1 MIKKILF
8 VSLCAL
14 LMVFAATSLKA
25 QNSMDRWK
33 YDDYFPKDY
42 FSTDPTD
49 YRKHVHVGEVVYY
62 MRLAD
67 ITPLFEEKQGAGDTL
82 LRLNYIP
89 KFAHPLFIQVCRHHD
104 QIRLEWQKGTA
115 FRGYISSSM
124 YMEPSDTG
132 YVDATEKQY
141 YGNSWEKGILD
152 SGGRELTREE
162 WNRIRQIL
170 TDIDFVHYKHLNGC
184 WGFRTPFLLE
194 YADQKKTVAHYTEC
208 PDEAKEGRLAK
219 LLVSLVDPQYE
230 DMVVYSVNEKNGIIK
245 PEYPGGEAACKQF
258 VASSVRYPDDALRDL
273 VEFTARLDVI
283 IEKDGSVGY
292 VRDDS
297 WPKSPYG
304 FADELIRV
312 VKTMPKWKPAIRKG
326 NTVRCYTHIT
336 HKFILPPKIRPKY
349 GNPILESQR
358 DKIVWERIEE
368 CHRQL
373 LLNPSDKGA
382 AVRMGCF
389 YYREFLLENTPVTV
403 LDATDSMFYQGAM
416 ISEDDWSTFHDR
428 TPVVSHPGDSALKYL
443 YQALQLNPDKETL
456 INLYLPILQLEYN
469 LKKTHNPLAELPY
482 DTVEGVHFPYSY
494 FVNRPENGAFDNS
507 TDYLGE
513 TSSSFFW
520 VDAFSKDLTKMQ
532 EPVLYNNQ
540 LQEDEAIFRFSFFPS
555 FHPPVSFRVVKNN
568 RKMTLYW
575 KILLTKYDPNTWKE
589 ISTTVKTGHREMT
602 AAQYEKLLQY
612 MEAIRLDELPRSE
625 YVMMFDG
632 AQWVME
638 RVTDQGFKAHF
649 TDVAGN
655 DIQQVYSFLAKL
667 SGEKLEYIKE
677 YGF

>member
-1 MIKKILF
+1 MNKILF
-8 VSLCAL
+8 ATTCAL
-14 LMVFAATSLKA
+14 LIVLAATSLTA
-25 QNSMDRWK
+25 QNSWDRWK
-33 YDDYFPKDY
+33 YDDYFPNDY
-42 FSTDPTD
+42 FSKDPTD
-49 YRKHVHVGEVVYY
+49 YRQHVHVGEVIYY

-67 ITPLFEEKQGAGDTL
+67 ITPLFEEKQGVEDTL

-89 KFAHPLFIQVCRHHD
+89 EFAHPLFIQVRRHHG
-104 QIRLEWQKGTA
+104 QIRLEWQKGAAT
-115 FRGYISSSM
+115 RGHITYSM

-162 WNRIRQIL
+162 WDNIQQIL
-170 TDIDFVHYKHLNGC
+170 TDIDFVHYKHVNGC

-208 PDEAKEGRLAK
+208 PDEAKEDRLAK
-219 LLVSLVDPQYE
+219 LMVSLVDPQYE
-230 DMVVYSVNEKNGIIK
+230 DMVVYSVNKKNGIIK
-245 PEYPGGEAACKQF
+245 PQYPGGEAVCKQF
-258 VASSVRYPDDALRDL
+258 VETLVRYPDDALRDME
-273 VEFTARLDVI
+273 EFTASVDVI

-292 VRDDS
+292 VRDVS

-304 FADELIRV
+304 FSDELIRV
-312 VKTMPKWKPAIRKG
+312 VKAMPKWEPAIRKG
-326 NTVRCYTHIT
+326 DTVRCYTHIT
-336 HKFILPPKIRPKY
+336 HKFTLPEKIRPKY
-349 GNPILESQR
+349 GNPILETQR
-358 DKIVWERIEE
+358 DKVVWERIEE
-368 CHRQL
+368 CHRKL
-373 LLNPSDKGA
+373 LLDSSDKGA
-382 AVRMGCF
+382 VVRMGCT
-389 YYREFLLENTPVTV
+389 YYMKFLLENTPVTE

-416 ISEDDWSTFHDR
+416 ISEDDWSAFHDR
-428 TPVVSHPGDSALKYL
+428 TPVVSHPGDSALKYF
-443 YQALQLNPDKETL
+443 YQVLQWNPDTKTL

-469 LKKTHNPLAELPY
+469 LKKTHNSLAELPY

-494 FVNRPENGAFDNS
+494 FVNRPENGVFDNS

-540 LQEDEAIFRFSFFPS
+540 LQEDETIFRFSFFPS
-555 FHPPVSFRVVKNN
+555 FHPPVAFRVVKN
-568 RKMTLYW
+568 KGEVTLYW

-589 ISTTVKTGHREMT
+589 ISTTVNTGHRKMT

-612 MEAIRLDELPRSE
+612 MEAVRLDELPRSK
-625 YVMMFDG
+625 YVMMLDG

-638 RVTDQGFKAHF
+638 RMTDQGFKAHF
-649 TDVAGN
+649 TNVAGN

-667 SGEKLEYIKE
+667 SGENLKYIEEY
-677 YGF
+677 Y

>member
-1 MIKKILF
+1 MNKILF
-8 VSLCAL
+8 ATTCAL
-14 LMVFAATSLKA
+14 LIVLAATSLTA
-25 QNSMDRWK
+25 QNSRDRWK
-33 YDDYFPKDY
+33 YDDYFPNDY
-42 FSTDPTD
+42 FSKDPAD
-49 YRKHVHVGEVVYY
+49 YRLHVHVGEVVYY

-67 ITPLFEEKQGAGDTL
+67 ITPMFEEKQGAGDTL

-89 KFAHPLFIQVCRHHD
+89 EFAHPLFIQVRRHHN
-104 QIRLEWQKGTA
+104 QIRMEWQKGTA
-115 FRGYISSSM
+115 FRGHISSSM

-162 WNRIRQIL
+162 WDNIQQIL
-170 TDIDFVHYKHLNGC
+170 TDIDFVHYKHVNGC
-184 WGFRTPFLLE
+184 WGFRTPFILE

-208 PDEAKEGRLAK
+208 PNEAKEDRLAK
-219 LLVSLVDPQYE
+219 LLVSLVDPQYV

-258 VASSVRYPDDALRDL
+258 VETSVRYPDDALRDM
-273 VEFTARLDVI
+273 VEFTAYLDVI

-312 VKTMPKWKPAIRKG
+312 VKSMPKWKPAIRKG
-326 NTVRCYTHIT
+326 DTVRCYAHIT
-336 HKFILPPKIRPKY
+336 HKFTLPEKIRPKY
-349 GNPILESQR
+349 GNPVLESQR
-358 DKIVWERIEE
+358 DKIVWDRIEE

-389 YYREFLLENTPVTV
+389 YYGEFLLENAPVTV

-416 ISEDDWSTFHDR
+416 ISEDDWSAFHDR

-443 YQALQLNPDKETL
+443 YQALQLNPDTETL

-494 FVNRPENGAFDNS
+494 FVNRPENDTFDNS

-540 LQEDEAIFRFSFFPS
+540 LQEDETIFRFSFFPS
-555 FHPPVSFRVVKNN
+555 FHPPVSFRVVKN
-568 RKMTLYW
+568 KGEVTLYW

-589 ISTTVKTGHREMT
+589 ISTTVNTGHRKMT

-612 MEAIRLDELPRSE
+612 MEAVRLDELPRSK
-625 YVMMFDG
+625 YVMMLDG

-667 SGEKLEYIKE
+667 SGEKLKYIEEY
-677 YGF
+677 Y

>member
-1 MIKKILF
+1 MMKKILF

-25 QNSMDRWK
+25 QNSRDRWK
-33 YDDYFPKDY
+33 YDDYFPNDY

-89 KFAHPLFIQVCRHHD
+89 KFAHPLFIQVRRHHD

-194 YADQKKTVAHYTEC
+194 YADHKKTVAHYTEC

-258 VASSVRYPDDALRDL
+258 VETSVRYPDDALRDM
-273 VEFTARLDVI
+273 VEFTAYLDVI

-312 VKTMPKWKPAIRKG
+312 VKSMPKWKPAIRKG
-326 NTVRCYTHIT
+326 DTVRCYAHIT
-336 HKFILPPKIRPKY
+336 HKFTLPEKIRPKY
-349 GNPILESQR
+349 GNPVLESQR
-358 DKIVWERIEE
+358 DKIVWDRIEE

-389 YYREFLLENTPVTV
+389 YYGEFLLENAPVTV
-403 LDATDSMFYQGAM
+403 LDATDSMFYQAAM
-416 ISEDDWSTFHDR
+416 PNENDWSTFHDR

-443 YQALQLNPDKETL
+443 YQALQLNPDTETL

-532 EPVLYNNQ
+532 EPILYNNQ
-540 LQEDEAIFRFSFFPS
+540 LQEDEVVFRFSFFPS

>member
-1 MIKKILF
+1 MNKILF
-8 VSLCAL
+8 ATTCAL
-14 LMVFAATSLKA
+14 LIVLAATSLTA
-25 QNSMDRWK
+25 QNSRDRWK
-33 YDDYFPKDY
+33 YDDYFPNDY
-42 FSTDPTD
+42 FSKDPAD
-49 YRKHVHVGEVVYY
+49 YRLHVHVGEVVYY

-89 KFAHPLFIQVCRHHD
+89 KFAHPLFIQVRRHHN

-115 FRGYISSSM
+115 FRGHISSSM
-124 YMEPSDTG
+124 HMEPSDTG

-152 SGGRELTREE
+152 SGGRELTQEE
-162 WNRIRQIL
+162 WDNIQQIL
-170 TDIDFVHYKHLNGC
+170 TEIDFVHYKHANGC
-184 WGFRTPFLLE
+184 WGFRTPFILE

-208 PDEAKEGRLAK
+208 PNEAKEERLAK
-219 LLVSLVDPQYE
+219 LLVSLVDPQYV

-258 VASSVRYPDDALRDL
+258 VETSVRYPDDALRDM
-273 VEFTARLDVI
+273 VEFTAYLDVI

-312 VKTMPKWKPAIRKG
+312 VKSMPKWKPAIRKG
-326 NTVRCYTHIT
+326 DTVRCYAHIT
-336 HKFILPPKIRPKY
+336 HKFTLPEKIRPKY
-349 GNPILESQR
+349 GNPVLESQR
-358 DKIVWERIEE
+358 DKIVWDRIEE

-389 YYREFLLENTPVTV
+389 YYGEFLLENAPVTV
-403 LDATDSMFYQGAM
+403 LDATDSMFYQAAM
-416 ISEDDWSTFHDR
+416 PNENDWSTFHDR

-443 YQALQLNPDKETL
+443 YQALQLNPDTETL

-589 ISTTVKTGHREMT
+589 ISTTVNTGHRKMT

-667 SGEKLEYIKE
+667 SGEKLKYIEEY
-677 YGF
+677 Y

>member
-1 MIKKILF
+1 MMKKILF

-33 YDDYFPKDY
+33 YDDYFPNDY

-89 KFAHPLFIQVCRHHD
+89 KFAHPLFIQVRRHHD

-162 WNRIRQIL
+162 WNRIQQIL

-194 YADQKKTVAHYTEC
+194 YADHKKTVAHYTEC

-245 PEYPGGEAACKQF
+245 PEYPGGETACKQF

-292 VRDDS
+292 VRDVS

-304 FADELIRV
+304 FAEELIRV

-326 NTVRCYTHIT
+326 DTVRCYTHIT
-336 HKFILPPKIRPKY
+336 HKFTLPKEIRPKY

-358 DKIVWERIEE
+358 DKIVWDRIEE

-382 AVRMGCF
+382 AVRMGCI
-389 YYREFLLENTPVTV
+389 YYQEFLLENTPVTV

-428 TPVVSHPGDSALKYL
+428 TPVVTHPGDSALKYL
-443 YQALQLNPDKETL
+443 YQALQLNPDTETL

-469 LKKTHNPLAELPY
+469 LKKTHDPLAELPY

-602 AAQYEKLLQY
+602 FAQYEKLLQY

>member
-1 MIKKILF
+1 MMKKILF

-33 YDDYFPKDY
+33 YDDYFPDDY

-89 KFAHPLFIQVCRHHD
+89 KFAHPLFIQVRRHHD

-194 YADQKKTVAHYTEC
+194 YADHKKTVAHYTEC

-230 DMVVYSVNEKNGIIK
+230 DMVVYSVNGKNGIIK
-245 PEYPGGEAACKQF
+245 PEYPGGKEACAAFIQK
-258 VASSVRYPDDALRDL
+258 AIHYPPEALRNL
-273 VEFTARLDVI
+273 EEYRARVEFIV
-283 IEKDGSVGY
+283 EKDGSIGFVK
-292 VRDDS
+292 DDS
-297 WPKSPYG
+297 WPPSDYG

-312 VKTMPKWKPAIRKG
+312 VKTMPQWEPGIENGKP
-326 NTVRCYTHIT
+326 VRCYAYVNYQ
-336 HKFILPPKIRPKY
+336 FILPSDIRPQY
-349 GNPILESQR
+349 GNPIIETQR
-358 DKIVWERIEE
+358 DKQRWEAIEA
-368 CHRQL
+368 CHRKL
-373 LLNPSDKGA
+373 LQNPLDEEA
-382 AVRMGCF
+382 TLWMGK
-389 YYREFLLENTPVTV
+389 YYYWEYLLEHEPVKTPTGM
-403 LDATDSMFYQGAM
+403 DSSFY
-416 ISEDDWSTFHDR
+416 ENDWETFYDR
-428 TPVVSHPGDSALKYL
+428 TPVVIHPDDSALKYF
-443 YQALQLNPDKETL
+443 YKVFEMNPPLKIMFD
-456 INLYLPILQLEYN
+456 LYLPVLQLEQQ
-469 LKKTHNPLAELPY
+469 LHRSHNPLAELPF
-482 DTVEGVHFPYSY
+482 DTLEGVHFPLTY
-494 FVNRPENGAFDNS
+494 FVNWPEDSILDAAQ
-507 TDYLGE
+507 DYYIDASAGCSL
-513 TSSSFFW
+513 FW
-520 VDAFSKDLTKMQ
+520 VDFFSSVLTEMK
-532 EPVLYNNQ
+532 EPVLFNAS
-540 LQEDEAIFRFSFFPS
+540 LHEDETAFRFSFFPS
-555 FHPPVSFRVVKNN
+555 FHPPVSFRVVKN
-568 RKMTLYW
+568 KSKVTLYW

-589 ISTTVKTGHREMT
+589 ISSTVKEGHRKMT
-602 AAQYEKLLQY
+602 SAQYEQLLQY
-612 MEAIRLDELPRSE
+612 MEAVQLDELPRSY
-625 YVMMFDG
+625 YVDMTDG
-632 AQWVME
+632 AQWVIE
-638 RVTDQGFKAHF
+638 RKTEQGFKAYF
-649 TDVAGN
+649 TNVAGRN
-655 DIQQVYSFLAKL
+655 IRQVYSFLAKL

>member
-1 MIKKILF
+1 MNKILF
-8 VSLCAL
+8 ATTCAL
-14 LMVFAATSLKA
+14 LIVLAATSLTA
-25 QNSMDRWK
+25 QNSWDRWK
-33 YDDYFPKDY
+33 YDDYFPNDY
-42 FSTDPTD
+42 FSKDPTD
-49 YRKHVHVGEVVYY
+49 YRQHVHVGEVIYY

-67 ITPLFEEKQGAGDTL
+67 ITPLFEEKQGVGDTL

-89 KFAHPLFIQVCRHHD
+89 EFAHPLFIQVRRHHG
-104 QIRLEWQKGTA
+104 QIRLEWQKGAAT
-115 FRGYISSSM
+115 RGHITYSM

-162 WNRIRQIL
+162 WDNIQQIL
-170 TDIDFVHYKHLNGC
+170 TDIDFVHYKHVNGC
-184 WGFRTPFLLE
+184 WGFRTPFILE

-208 PDEAKEGRLAK
+208 PNEAKEERLAK

-245 PEYPGGEAACKQF
+245 PEYPGGEEACAAFIQK
-258 VASSVRYPDDALRDL
+258 AILYPPEALRDL
-273 VEFTARLDVI
+273 EEYRARVEFVV
-283 IEKDGSVGY
+283 EKDGSIGLVKDG
-292 VRDDS
+292 S
-297 WPKSPYG
+297 WPPSDYG

-326 NTVRCYTHIT
+326 DTVRCYAHIT
-336 HKFILPPKIRPKY
+336 HKFTLPEKIRPKY
-349 GNPILESQR
+349 GNPVLETQR
-358 DKIVWERIEE
+358 DKNVWERIEE

-373 LLNPSDKGA
+373 LLNPSDIGA
-382 AVRMGCF
+382 AVRMGCT
-389 YYREFLLENTPVTV
+389 YYMEFLLENTPVTE

-416 ISEDDWSTFHDR
+416 ISEDDWSAFHDR

-443 YQALQLNPDKETL
+443 YQALQWNPDTKTL

-494 FVNRPENGAFDNS
+494 FVNRPENGVFDNS

-540 LQEDEAIFRFSFFPS
+540 LQEDETIFRFSFFPS
-555 FHPPVSFRVVKNN
+555 FHPPVSFRVVKIN

-575 KILLTKYDPNTWKE
+575 KILLTKYDPKTWKE
-589 ISTTVKTGHREMT
+589 ISTTVKTGHRKMT
-602 AAQYEKLLQY
+602 VAQYEKLLQY
-612 MEAIRLDELPRSE
+612 MEAVRLDELPRSK
-625 YVMMFDG
+625 YVMMLDG

-638 RVTDQGFKAHF
+638 RMTDQGFKAHF
-649 TDVAGN
+649 TNVAGN

-667 SGEKLEYIKE
+667 SGEKLKYIE
-677 YGF
+677 MYY

>member
-1 MIKKILF
+1 MNKILF
-8 VSLCAL
+8 ATTCAL
-14 LMVFAATSLKA
+14 LIVLAATSLTA
-25 QNSMDRWK
+25 QNSWDRWK
-33 YDDYFPKDY
+33 YDDYFPNDY
-42 FSTDPTD
+42 FSKDPTD
-49 YRKHVHVGEVVYY
+49 YRQHVHVGEVIYY

-67 ITPLFEEKQGAGDTL
+67 ITPLFEEKQGVGDTL

-89 KFAHPLFIQVCRHHD
+89 EFAHPLFIQVRRHHG
-104 QIRLEWQKGTA
+104 QIRLEWQKGAAT
-115 FRGYISSSM
+115 RGHITYSM

-152 SGGRELTREE
+152 SGGRALTWDE
-162 WNRIRQIL
+162 WNRIQQIL
-170 TDIDFVHYKHLNGC
+170 TDIDFVHYKHVNGC

-208 PDEAKEGRLAK
+208 PDEAKEDRLAK
-219 LLVSLVDPQYE
+219 LMVSLVDPQYE
-230 DMVVYSVNEKNGIIK
+230 DMVVYSVNKKNGIIK
-245 PEYPGGEAACKQF
+245 PQYPGGEAVCKQF
-258 VASSVRYPDDALRDL
+258 VETLVRYPDDALRDME
-273 VEFTARLDVI
+273 EFTARVDVI

-304 FADELIRV
+304 FSDELIRV
-312 VKTMPKWKPAIRKG
+312 VKSMPKWKPAIRKG
-326 NTVRCYTHIT
+326 DTVRCYTYIT
-336 HKFILPPKIRPKY
+336 HKFTLPEKIRPKY
-349 GNPILESQR
+349 GNPILETQR
-358 DKIVWERIEE
+358 DKVVWERIEE
-368 CHRQL
+368 CHRKL
-373 LLNPSDKGA
+373 LLDSSDKGA
-382 AVRMGCF
+382 AVRMGCT
-389 YYREFLLENTPVTV
+389 YYMEFLLENTPVTE

-416 ISEDDWSTFHDR
+416 ISEDDWSAFHDR

-443 YQALQLNPDKETL
+443 YQALQWNPDTKTL

-494 FVNRPENGAFDNS
+494 FVNRPENGVFDNS

-540 LQEDEAIFRFSFFPS
+540 LQEDETIFRFSFFPS
-555 FHPPVSFRVVKNN
+555 FHPPVVFRVVKN
-568 RKMTLYW
+568 KGEVTLYW

-589 ISTTVKTGHREMT
+589 ISTTVNTGHRKMT

-612 MEAIRLDELPRSE
+612 MEAVRLDELPRSK
-625 YVMMFDG
+625 YVMMLDG

-638 RVTDQGFKAHF
+638 RMTDQGFKAHF
-649 TDVAGN
+649 TNVAGN

-667 SGEKLEYIKE
+667 SGEKLKYIEEY
-677 YGF
+677 Y

>member
-1 MIKKILF
+1 
-8 VSLCAL
+8 
-14 LMVFAATSLKA
+14 
-25 QNSMDRWK
+25 
-33 YDDYFPKDY
+33 
-42 FSTDPTD
+42 
-49 YRKHVHVGEVVYY
+49 

-89 KFAHPLFIQVCRHHD
+89 KFAHPLFIQVRRHHN

-115 FRGYISSSM
+115 FRGHISSSM

-152 SGGRELTREE
+152 SGGRELTWEE
-162 WNRIRQIL
+162 WDNIQQIL
-170 TDIDFVHYKHLNGC
+170 TEIDFVHYKHVNGC
-184 WGFRTPFLLE
+184 WGFRTPFILE

-208 PDEAKEGRLAK
+208 PNEAKEERLAK

-258 VASSVRYPDDALRDL
+258 VETSVRYPDDALRDM
-273 VEFTARLDVI
+273 VEFTAYLDVI

-312 VKTMPKWKPAIRKG
+312 VKSMPKWKPAIRKG
-326 NTVRCYTHIT
+326 DTVRSYAHIT
-336 HKFILPPKIRPKY
+336 HKFTLPPKIRPKY

-358 DKIVWERIEE
+358 DKIVWDRIEE

-389 YYREFLLENTPVTV
+389 YYGEFLLENAPVTV
-403 LDATDSMFYQGAM
+403 LDATDSMFYQAAM
-416 ISEDDWSTFHDR
+416 PNENDWSTFHDR

-443 YQALQLNPDKETL
+443 YQALQLNPDTETL

-540 LQEDEAIFRFSFFPS
+540 LQEDETIFRFSFFPS
-555 FHPPVSFRVVKNN
+555 FHPPVSFRVVKN
-568 RKMTLYW
+568 KGEVTLYW
-575 KILLTKYDPNTWKE
+575 KILLTIYDPNTWKE
-589 ISTTVKTGHREMT
+589 ISTTVKTGHRKMT
-602 AAQYEKLLQY
+602 VAQYEKLLQY
-612 MEAIRLDELPRSE
+612 MEAVRLDELPRSK
-625 YVMMFDG
+625 YVMMLDG
-632 AQWVME
+632 AQWMME
-638 RVTDQGFKAHF
+638 RMTDQGFKAHF
-649 TDVAGN
+649 TNVAGN

-667 SGEKLEYIKE
+667 SGEKLKYIEEY
-677 YGF
+677 Y

>member
-1 MIKKILF
+1 MNKILF
-8 VSLCAL
+8 ATTCAL
-14 LMVFAATSLKA
+14 LIVLAATSLTA
-25 QNSMDRWK
+25 QNSRDRWK
-33 YDDYFPKDY
+33 YDDYFPNDY
-42 FSTDPTD
+42 FSKDPAD
-49 YRKHVHVGEVVYY
+49 YRLHVHVGEVVYY

-67 ITPLFEEKQGAGDTL
+67 ITPLFEEKQGEGDTL

-89 KFAHPLFIQVCRHHD
+89 EFAHPLFIQVRRHHN
-104 QIRLEWQKGTA
+104 QIRMEWQKGTA
-115 FRGYISSSM
+115 FRGHISSSM
-124 YMEPSDTG
+124 HMEPSDTG

-152 SGGRELTREE
+152 SGGRELTQEE
-162 WNRIRQIL
+162 WDNIQQIL
-170 TDIDFVHYKHLNGC
+170 TEIDFVHYKHANGC
-184 WGFRTPFLLE
+184 WGFRTPFILE

-208 PDEAKEGRLAK
+208 PNEAKEERLAK
-219 LLVSLVDPQYE
+219 LLVSLVDPQYV

-258 VASSVRYPDDALRDL
+258 VETSVRYPDDALRDM
-273 VEFTARLDVI
+273 VEFTAYLDVI

-312 VKTMPKWKPAIRKG
+312 VKSMPKWKPAIRKG
-326 NTVRCYTHIT
+326 DTVRCYAHIT
-336 HKFILPPKIRPKY
+336 HKFTLPEKIRPKY
-349 GNPILESQR
+349 GNPVLETQR
-358 DKIVWERIEE
+358 DKNVWERIEE

-373 LLNPSDKGA
+373 LLNPSDIGA
-382 AVRMGCF
+382 TVRMGCT
-389 YYREFLLENTPVTV
+389 YYQEFLLENTPVTV

-416 ISEDDWSTFHDR
+416 ISEDDWSAFHDR

-443 YQALQLNPDKETL
+443 YQALQWNPDTKTL

-494 FVNRPENGAFDNS
+494 FVNRPENGVFDNS

-540 LQEDEAIFRFSFFPS
+540 LQEDETIFRFSFFPS

-568 RKMTLYW
+568 GEVTLYW

-589 ISTTVKTGHREMT
+589 ISTTVNTGHRKMT

-612 MEAIRLDELPRSE
+612 MEAVRLDELPRSK
-625 YVMMFDG
+625 YVMMLDG

-638 RVTDQGFKAHF
+638 RMTDQGFKAHF
-649 TDVAGN
+649 TNVAGN

-667 SGEKLEYIKE
+667 SGEKLKYIEEY
-677 YGF
+677 Y

>member
-1 MIKKILF
+1 MNKILF
-8 VSLCAL
+8 ATTCAL
-14 LMVFAATSLKA
+14 LIVLAATSLTA
-25 QNSMDRWK
+25 QNSRDRWK
-33 YDDYFPKDY
+33 YDDYFPNDY
-42 FSTDPTD
+42 FSKDPAD
-49 YRKHVHVGEVVYY
+49 YRLHVHVGEVVYY

-67 ITPLFEEKQGAGDTL
+67 ITPLFEEKQGEGDTL

-89 KFAHPLFIQVCRHHD
+89 EFAHPLFIQVRRHHN
-104 QIRLEWQKGTA
+104 QIRMEWQKGTA
-115 FRGYISSSM
+115 FRGHISSSM
-124 YMEPSDTG
+124 HMEPSDTG

-162 WNRIRQIL
+162 WDNIQQIL
-170 TDIDFVHYKHLNGC
+170 TEIDFVHYKHANGC
-184 WGFRTPFLLE
+184 WGFRTPFILE

-208 PDEAKEGRLAK
+208 PNEAKEERLAK
-219 LLVSLVDPQYE
+219 LLVSLVDPQYV

-258 VASSVRYPDDALRDL
+258 VETSVRYPDDALRDM
-273 VEFTARLDVI
+273 VEFTAYLDVI

-312 VKTMPKWKPAIRKG
+312 VKSMPKWKPAIRKG
-326 NTVRCYTHIT
+326 DTVRCYAHIT
-336 HKFILPPKIRPKY
+336 HKFTLPEKIRPKY
-349 GNPILESQR
+349 GNPVLETQR
-358 DKIVWERIEE
+358 DKNVWERIEE

-373 LLNPSDKGA
+373 LLNPSDIGA
-382 AVRMGCF
+382 TVRMGCT
-389 YYREFLLENTPVTV
+389 YYQEFLLENTPVTV

-416 ISEDDWSTFHDR
+416 ISEDDWSAFHDR

-443 YQALQLNPDKETL
+443 YQALQWNPDTKTL

-482 DTVEGVHFPYSY
+482 DTVEGAHFPYSY
-494 FVNRPENGAFDNS
+494 FVNRPENGVFDNS

-540 LQEDEAIFRFSFFPS
+540 LQEDETIFRFSFFPS

-568 RKMTLYW
+568 GEVTLYW

-589 ISTTVKTGHREMT
+589 ISTTVNTGHRKMT

-612 MEAIRLDELPRSE
+612 MEAVRLDELPRSK
-625 YVMMFDG
+625 YVMMLDG

-638 RVTDQGFKAHF
+638 RMTDQGFKAHF
-649 TDVAGN
+649 TNVAGN

-667 SGEKLEYIKE
+667 SGEKLKYIEEY
-677 YGF
+677 Y

>member
-1 MIKKILF
+1 MNKILF
-8 VSLCAL
+8 ATTCAL
-14 LMVFAATSLKA
+14 LIVLAATSLTA
-25 QNSMDRWK
+25 QNSWDRWK
-33 YDDYFPKDY
+33 YDDYFPNDY
-42 FSTDPTD
+42 FSKDPTD
-49 YRKHVHVGEVVYY
+49 YRQHVHVGEVIYY

-67 ITPLFEEKQGAGDTL
+67 ITPLFEEKQGVEDTL

-89 KFAHPLFIQVCRHHD
+89 EFAHPLFIQVRRHHG
-104 QIRLEWQKGTA
+104 QIRLEWQKGAAT
-115 FRGYISSSM
+115 RGHITYSM

-162 WNRIRQIL
+162 WDNIQQIL
-170 TDIDFVHYKHLNGC
+170 TDIDFVHYKHVNGC

-208 PDEAKEGRLAK
+208 PDEAKEDRLAK
-219 LLVSLVDPQYE
+219 LMVSLVDPQYE
-230 DMVVYSVNEKNGIIK
+230 DMVVYSVNKKNGIIK
-245 PEYPGGEAACKQF
+245 PQYPGGEAVCKQF
-258 VASSVRYPDDALRDL
+258 VETLVRYPDDALRDME
-273 VEFTARLDVI
+273 EFTASVDVI

-292 VRDDS
+292 VRDVS

-304 FADELIRV
+304 FSDELIRV
-312 VKTMPKWKPAIRKG
+312 VKAMPKWEPAIRKG
-326 NTVRCYTHIT
+326 DTVRCYTHIT
-336 HKFILPPKIRPKY
+336 HKFTLPEKIRPKY
-349 GNPILESQR
+349 GNPILETQR
-358 DKIVWERIEE
+358 DKVVWERIEE
-368 CHRQL
+368 CHRKL
-373 LLNPSDKGA
+373 LLDSSDKGA
-382 AVRMGCF
+382 AVRMGCT
-389 YYREFLLENTPVTV
+389 YYGEFLLENTPVTE
-403 LDATDSMFYQGAM
+403 LDATDSMFYQGDM
-416 ISEDDWSTFHDR
+416 PNESDWSTFRDR

-443 YQALQLNPDKETL
+443 YQVLQLNPDTETL

-482 DTVEGVHFPYSY
+482 DTVDGVHFPYSY
-494 FVNRPENGAFDNS
+494 FVNRPENGVFDNS

-540 LQEDEAIFRFSFFPS
+540 LQEDETIFRFSFFPS
-555 FHPPVSFRVVKNN
+555 FHPPVAFRVVKN
-568 RKMTLYW
+568 KGEVTLYW

-589 ISTTVKTGHREMT
+589 ISTTVNTGHRKMT

-612 MEAIRLDELPRSE
+612 MEAVRLDELPRSK
-625 YVMMFDG
+625 YVMMLDG

-638 RVTDQGFKAHF
+638 RMTDQGFKAHF
-649 TDVAGN
+649 TNVAGN

-667 SGEKLEYIKE
+667 SGENLKYIEEY
-677 YGF
+677 Y

>member
-1 MIKKILF
+1 MNKILF
-8 VSLCAL
+8 ATTCAL
-14 LMVFAATSLKA
+14 LIVLAATSLTA
-25 QNSMDRWK
+25 QNSWDRWK
-33 YDDYFPKDY
+33 YDDYFPNDY
-42 FSTDPTD
+42 FSKDPTD
-49 YRKHVHVGEVVYY
+49 YRQHVHVGEVIYY

-67 ITPLFEEKQGAGDTL
+67 ITPLFEEKQGVGDTL

-89 KFAHPLFIQVCRHHD
+89 EFAHPLFIQVRRHHG
-104 QIRLEWQKGTA
+104 QIRLEWQKGAAT
-115 FRGYISSSM
+115 RGHITYSM

-162 WNRIRQIL
+162 WDNIQQIL
-170 TDIDFVHYKHLNGC
+170 TDIDFVHYKHVNGC
-184 WGFRTPFLLE
+184 WGFRTPFILE

-208 PDEAKEGRLAK
+208 PNEAKEERLAK
-219 LLVSLVDPQYE
+219 LLVSLVDPQYV

-258 VASSVRYPDDALRDL
+258 VETSVRYPDDALRDM
-273 VEFTARLDVI
+273 VEFTAYLDVI

-312 VKTMPKWKPAIRKG
+312 VKSMPKWKPAIRKG
-326 NTVRCYTHIT
+326 DTVRCYAHIT
-336 HKFILPPKIRPKY
+336 HKFTLPEKIRPKY
-349 GNPILESQR
+349 GNPVLETQR
-358 DKIVWERIEE
+358 DKNVWERIEE

-373 LLNPSDKGA
+373 LLNPSDIGA
-382 AVRMGCF
+382 AVRMGCT
-389 YYREFLLENTPVTV
+389 YYWEFLLENTPVTV

-416 ISEDDWSTFHDR
+416 ISEDDWSAFHDR

-443 YQALQLNPDKETL
+443 YQALQWNPDTETL

-482 DTVEGVHFPYSY
+482 NTVEGVHFPYSY

-555 FHPPVSFRVVKNN
+555 FHPPVSFRVVKN
-568 RKMTLYW
+568 KGEVTLYW

-589 ISTTVKTGHREMT
+589 ISTTVNTGHRKMT

-612 MEAIRLDELPRSE
+612 MEAVRLDELPRSE

-667 SGEKLEYIKE
+667 SGEKLKYIEEY
-677 YGF
+677 Y

>member
-1 MIKKILF
+1 MMKKILF
-8 VSLCAL
+8 VYLCAL
-14 LMVFAATSLKA
+14 LMVFVATSLKA

-33 YDDYFPKDY
+33 YDDYFPDDY

-89 KFAHPLFIQVCRHHD
+89 EFAHPLFIQVRRHHD

-115 FRGYISSSM
+115 FRGHISSSM

-162 WNRIRQIL
+162 WNRIQQIL

-245 PEYPGGEAACKQF
+245 PEYPGGEAACKQL

-292 VRDDS
+292 VRDVS
-297 WPKSPYG
+297 WP
-304 FADELIRV
+304 
-312 VKTMPKWKPAIRKG
+312 
-326 NTVRCYTHIT
+326 
-336 HKFILPPKIRPKY
+336 
-349 GNPILESQR
+349 
-358 DKIVWERIEE
+358 
-368 CHRQL
+368 
-373 LLNPSDKGA
+373 
-382 AVRMGCF
+382 
-389 YYREFLLENTPVTV
+389 
-403 LDATDSMFYQGAM
+403 
-416 ISEDDWSTFHDR
+416 
-428 TPVVSHPGDSALKYL
+428 
-443 YQALQLNPDKETL
+443 
-456 INLYLPILQLEYN
+456 
-469 LKKTHNPLAELPY
+469 
-482 DTVEGVHFPYSY
+482 
-494 FVNRPENGAFDNS
+494 
-507 TDYLGE
+507 
-513 TSSSFFW
+513 
-520 VDAFSKDLTKMQ
+520 
-532 EPVLYNNQ
+532 
-540 LQEDEAIFRFSFFPS
+540 
-555 FHPPVSFRVVKNN
+555 
-568 RKMTLYW
+568 
-575 KILLTKYDPNTWKE
+575 
-589 ISTTVKTGHREMT
+589 
-602 AAQYEKLLQY
+602 
-612 MEAIRLDELPRSE
+612 
-625 YVMMFDG
+625 
-632 AQWVME
+632 
-638 RVTDQGFKAHF
+638 
-649 TDVAGN
+649 
-655 DIQQVYSFLAKL
+655 
-667 SGEKLEYIKE
+667 
-677 YGF
+677 

>member
-1 MIKKILF
+1 MNKILF
-8 VSLCAL
+8 ATTCAL
-14 LMVFAATSLKA
+14 LIVLAATSLTA
-25 QNSMDRWK
+25 QNSWDRWK
-33 YDDYFPKDY
+33 YDDYFPNDY
-42 FSTDPTD
+42 FSKDPTD
-49 YRKHVHVGEVVYY
+49 YRQHVHVGEVIYY

-67 ITPLFEEKQGAGDTL
+67 ITPLFEEKQGVGDTL

-89 KFAHPLFIQVCRHHD
+89 EFAHPLFIQVRRHHG
-104 QIRLEWQKGTA
+104 QIRLEWQKGAAT
-115 FRGYISSSM
+115 RGHITYSM

-141 YGNSWEKGILD
+141 YGNSWEKGILG
-152 SGGRELTREE
+152 SGGRALTWDE
-162 WNRIRQIL
+162 WNRIQQIL
-170 TDIDFVHYKHLNGC
+170 TDIDFVHYKHVNGC

-208 PDEAKEGRLAK
+208 PDEAKEDRLAK
-219 LLVSLVDPQYE
+219 LMVSLVDPQYE

-245 PEYPGGEAACKQF
+245 PEYPGGEEACAAFIQK
-258 VASSVRYPDDALRDL
+258 AIHYPPEALRDL
-273 VEFTARLDVI
+273 EEYRARVEFVV
-283 IEKDGSVGY
+283 EKDGSIGLVK
-292 VRDDS
+292 DDS
-297 WPKSPYG
+297 WPPSDYG

-312 VKTMPKWKPAIRKG
+312 VKSMPKWKPAIRKG
-326 NTVRCYTHIT
+326 DTVRCYAHIT
-336 HKFILPPKIRPKY
+336 HKFTLPEKIRPKY
-349 GNPILESQR
+349 GNPVLETQR
-358 DKIVWERIEE
+358 DKNVWERIEE
-368 CHRQL
+368 CHRKL
-373 LLNPSDKGA
+373 LLDSSDKGA
-382 AVRMGCF
+382 VVRMGCT
-389 YYREFLLENTPVTV
+389 YYMEFLLENTPVTE

-416 ISEDDWSTFHDR
+416 ISEDDWSAFHDR

-443 YQALQLNPDKETL
+443 YQALQWNPDTKTL

-494 FVNRPENGAFDNS
+494 FVNRPENGVFDNS

-520 VDAFSKDLTKMQ
+520 VDAFSKDLMKMQ

-540 LQEDEAIFRFSFFPS
+540 LQEDETIFRFSFFPS
-555 FHPPVSFRVVKNN
+555 FHPPVAFRVVKN
-568 RKMTLYW
+568 KGEVTLYW

-589 ISTTVKTGHREMT
+589 ISTTVNTGHRKMT

-612 MEAIRLDELPRSE
+612 MEAVRLDELPRSK
-625 YVMMFDG
+625 YVMMLDG

-638 RVTDQGFKAHF
+638 RMTDQGFKAHF
-649 TDVAGN
+649 TNVAGN

-667 SGEKLEYIKE
+667 SGEKLKYIEEY
-677 YGF
+677 Y

>member
-1 MIKKILF
+1 
-8 VSLCAL
+8 
-14 LMVFAATSLKA
+14 
-25 QNSMDRWK
+25 
-33 YDDYFPKDY
+33 
-42 FSTDPTD
+42 
-49 YRKHVHVGEVVYY
+49 

-89 KFAHPLFIQVCRHHD
+89 KFAHPLFIQVRRHHN
-104 QIRLEWQKGTA
+104 QIRMEWQKGTA
-115 FRGYISSSM
+115 FRGHISSSM
-124 YMEPSDTG
+124 HMEPSDTG

-162 WNRIRQIL
+162 WDNIQQIL
-170 TDIDFVHYKHLNGC
+170 TEIDFVHYKHANGC
-184 WGFRTPFLLE
+184 WGFRTPFILE

-208 PDEAKEGRLAK
+208 PNEAKEERLAK
-219 LLVSLVDPQYE
+219 LLVSLVDPQYV

-258 VASSVRYPDDALRDL
+258 VETSVRYPDDALRDM
-273 VEFTARLDVI
+273 VEFTAYLDVI

-312 VKTMPKWKPAIRKG
+312 VKSMPKWKPAIRKG
-326 NTVRCYTHIT
+326 DTVRCYAHIT
-336 HKFILPPKIRPKY
+336 HKFTLPEKIRPKY

-358 DKIVWERIEE
+358 DKIVWDRIEE

-389 YYREFLLENTPVTV
+389 YYGEFLLENAPVTV
-403 LDATDSMFYQGAM
+403 LDATDSMFYQAAM
-416 ISEDDWSTFHDR
+416 PNENDWSTFHDR

-443 YQALQLNPDKETL
+443 YQALQLNPDTETL

-555 FHPPVSFRVVKNN
+555 FHPPVSFRVVKN
-568 RKMTLYW
+568 KGEVTLYW

-589 ISTTVKTGHREMT
+589 ISTTVNTGHRKMT

-612 MEAIRLDELPRSE
+612 MEAVRLDELPRSK
-625 YVMMFDG
+625 YVMMLDG

-667 SGEKLEYIKE
+667 SGEKLKYIEEY
-677 YGF
+677 Y

>member
-1 MIKKILF
+1 
-8 VSLCAL
+8 
-14 LMVFAATSLKA
+14 
-25 QNSMDRWK
+25 
-33 YDDYFPKDY
+33 
-42 FSTDPTD
+42 
-49 YRKHVHVGEVVYY
+49 

-89 KFAHPLFIQVCRHHD
+89 KFAHPLFIQVRRHHN
-104 QIRLEWQKGTA
+104 QIRMEWQKGTA
-115 FRGYISSSM
+115 FRGHISSSM
-124 YMEPSDTG
+124 HMEPSDTG

-162 WNRIRQIL
+162 WDNIQQIL
-170 TDIDFVHYKHLNGC
+170 TEIDFVHYKHANGC
-184 WGFRTPFLLE
+184 WGFRTPFILE

-208 PDEAKEGRLAK
+208 PNEAKEERLAK
-219 LLVSLVDPQYE
+219 LLVSLVDPQYV

-258 VASSVRYPDDALRDL
+258 VETSVRYPDDALRDM
-273 VEFTARLDVI
+273 VEFTAYLDVI

-312 VKTMPKWKPAIRKG
+312 VKSMPKWKPAIRKG
-326 NTVRCYTHIT
+326 DTVRCYAHIT
-336 HKFILPPKIRPKY
+336 HKFTLPEKIRPKY

-358 DKIVWERIEE
+358 DKIVWDRIEE

-389 YYREFLLENTPVTV
+389 YYGEFLLENAPVTV
-403 LDATDSMFYQGAM
+403 LDATDSMFYQAAM
-416 ISEDDWSTFHDR
+416 PNENDWSTFHDR

-443 YQALQLNPDKETL
+443 YQALQLNPDTETL

-555 FHPPVSFRVVKNN
+555 FHPPVSFRVVKN
-568 RKMTLYW
+568 KGEVTLYW

-589 ISTTVKTGHREMT
+589 ISTTVNTGHRKMT

-612 MEAIRLDELPRSE
+612 MEAVRLDELPRSK
-625 YVMMFDG
+625 YVMMLDG

-638 RVTDQGFKAHF
+638 RMTDQGFKAHF
-649 TDVAGN
+649 TNVAGN

-667 SGEKLEYIKE
+667 SGEKLKYIEEY
-677 YGF
+677 Y

>member
-1 MIKKILF
+1 MMKKILF

-33 YDDYFPKDY
+33 YDDYFPDDY

-89 KFAHPLFIQVCRHHD
+89 KFAHPLFIQVRRHHD

-194 YADQKKTVAHYTEC
+194 YADHKKTVAHYTEC

-258 VASSVRYPDDALRDL
+258 VESSVRYPDEALRDL

-326 NTVRCYTHIT
+326 DTVRCYAHIT
-336 HKFILPPKIRPKY
+336 HKFTLPEKIRPKY
-349 GNPILESQR
+349 GNPVLESQR
-358 DKIVWERIEE
+358 DKIVWDRIEE

-389 YYREFLLENTPVTV
+389 YYGEFLLENAPVTV
-403 LDATDSMFYQGAM
+403 LDATDSMFYQAAM
-416 ISEDDWSTFHDR
+416 PNENDWSTFHDR

-443 YQALQLNPDKETL
+443 YQALQLNPDTETL

>member
-1 MIKKILF
+1 
-8 VSLCAL
+8 
-14 LMVFAATSLKA
+14 
-25 QNSMDRWK
+25 
-33 YDDYFPKDY
+33 
-42 FSTDPTD
+42 
-49 YRKHVHVGEVVYY
+49 

-67 ITPLFEEKQGAGDTL
+67 ITPLFEEKQGVGDTL

-89 KFAHPLFIQVCRHHD
+89 EFAHPLFIQVRRHHN
-104 QIRLEWQKGTA
+104 QIRMEWQKGTA
-115 FRGYISSSM
+115 FRGHISSSM
-124 YMEPSDTG
+124 HMEPSDTG

-152 SGGRELTREE
+152 SGGRELTWEE
-162 WNRIRQIL
+162 WDNIQQIL
-170 TDIDFVHYKHLNGC
+170 TEIDFVHYKHVNGC
-184 WGFRTPFLLE
+184 WGFRTPFILE

-208 PDEAKEGRLAK
+208 PNEAKEERLAK

-258 VASSVRYPDDALRDL
+258 VKTSVRYPDDALRDM
-273 VEFTARLDVI
+273 VEFTAYLDVI

-292 VRDDS
+292 VRDVS

-312 VKTMPKWKPAIRKG
+312 VKSMPKWKPAIRKG
-326 NTVRCYTHIT
+326 DTVRCYAHIT
-336 HKFILPPKIRPKY
+336 HKFTLPKEIRPKY
-349 GNPILESQR
+349 GNPVIESQR

-382 AVRMGCF
+382 AVRMGCI
-389 YYREFLLENTPVTV
+389 YYQEFLLENTPVTV
-403 LDATDSMFYQGAM
+403 LDAADSMFYQGAM

-443 YQALQLNPDKETL
+443 YQALQLNPDTETL

-494 FVNRPENGAFDNS
+494 FVNRPENDNFDNS

-555 FHPPVSFRVVKNN
+555 FHPPVAFRVVKN
-568 RKMTLYW
+568 KGEVTLYW

-589 ISTTVKTGHREMT
+589 ISTTVNTGHREMT

-612 MEAIRLDELPRSE
+612 MEAVRLDELPRSE
-625 YVMMFDG
+625 YVMMMDG

-649 TDVAGN
+649 TNVAGN

-667 SGEKLEYIKE
+667 SGEKLKYIEEYR
-677 YGF
+677 F

>member
-1 MIKKILF
+1 
-8 VSLCAL
+8 
-14 LMVFAATSLKA
+14 
-25 QNSMDRWK
+25 
-33 YDDYFPKDY
+33 
-42 FSTDPTD
+42 
-49 YRKHVHVGEVVYY
+49 

-89 KFAHPLFIQVCRHHD
+89 EFAHPLFIQVRRHHN
-104 QIRLEWQKGTA
+104 QIRMEWQKGTA
-115 FRGYISSSM
+115 FRGHISSSM

-162 WNRIRQIL
+162 WDNIQQIL
-170 TDIDFVHYKHLNGC
+170 TEIDFVHYKHANGC
-184 WGFRTPFLLE
+184 WGFRTPFILE

-208 PDEAKEGRLAK
+208 PNEAKEERLAK
-219 LLVSLVDPQYE
+219 LLVSLVDPQYV

-258 VASSVRYPDDALRDL
+258 VETSVRYPDDALRDM
-273 VEFTARLDVI
+273 VEFTAYLDVI

-312 VKTMPKWKPAIRKG
+312 VKSMPKWKPAIRKG
-326 NTVRCYTHIT
+326 DTVRCYAHII
-336 HKFILPPKIRPKY
+336 HKFTLPEKIRPKY

-358 DKIVWERIEE
+358 DKIVWDRIEE

-389 YYREFLLENTPVTV
+389 YYGEFLLENAPVTV
-403 LDATDSMFYQGAM
+403 LDATDSMFYQAAM
-416 ISEDDWSTFHDR
+416 PNENDWSTFHDR

-443 YQALQLNPDKETL
+443 YQALQLNPDTETL

-589 ISTTVKTGHREMT
+589 ISTTVNTGHRKMT

-667 SGEKLEYIKE
+667 SGEKLKYIEEY
-677 YGF
+677 Y

>member
-89 KFAHPLFIQVCRHHD
+89 KFAHPLFIQVRRHHD

-162 WNRIRQIL
+162 WNRIQQIL

-245 PEYPGGEAACKQF
+245 PEYPGGETACKQF
-258 VASSVRYPDDALRDL
+258 VESSVRYPDDALRDL

-292 VRDDS
+292 VRDVS

-326 NTVRCYTHIT
+326 DTVRCYTHIT
-336 HKFILPPKIRPKY
+336 HKFTLPKEIRPKY

-358 DKIVWERIEE
+358 DKIVWDRIEE

-382 AVRMGCF
+382 AVRMGCI
-389 YYREFLLENTPVTV
+389 YYQEFLLENTPVTV

-428 TPVVSHPGDSALKYL
+428 TPVVTHPGDSALKYL
-443 YQALQLNPDKETL
+443 YQALQLNPDTETL

-638 RVTDQGFKAHF
+638 RVTDQGYKAHF

>member
-1 MIKKILF
+1 MNKILF
-8 VSLCAL
+8 ATTCAL
-14 LMVFAATSLKA
+14 LIVLAATSLTA
-25 QNSMDRWK
+25 QNSRDRWK
-33 YDDYFPKDY
+33 YDDYFPNDY
-42 FSTDPTD
+42 FSKDPAD
-49 YRKHVHVGEVVYY
+49 YRLHVHVGEVVYY

-67 ITPLFEEKQGAGDTL
+67 ITPLFEEKQGVGDTL

-89 KFAHPLFIQVCRHHD
+89 EFAHPLFIQVRRHHN
-104 QIRLEWQKGTA
+104 QIRMEWQKGTA
-115 FRGYISSSM
+115 FRGHISSSM
-124 YMEPSDTG
+124 HMEPSDTG

-152 SGGRELTREE
+152 SGGRELTWEE
-162 WNRIRQIL
+162 WDNIQQIL
-170 TDIDFVHYKHLNGC
+170 TEIDFVHYKHVNGC
-184 WGFRTPFLLE
+184 WGFRTPFILE

-208 PDEAKEGRLAK
+208 PNEAKEERLAK

-258 VASSVRYPDDALRDL
+258 VKTSVRYPDDALRDM
-273 VEFTARLDVI
+273 VEFTAYLDVI

-292 VRDDS
+292 VRDVS

-312 VKTMPKWKPAIRKG
+312 VKSMPKWKPAIRKG
-326 NTVRCYTHIT
+326 DTVRCYAHIT
-336 HKFILPPKIRPKY
+336 HKFTLPKEIRPKY
-349 GNPILESQR
+349 GNPVIESQR

-382 AVRMGCF
+382 AVRMGCI
-389 YYREFLLENTPVTV
+389 YYQEFLLENTPVTV
-403 LDATDSMFYQGAM
+403 LDAADSMFYQGAM

-443 YQALQLNPDKETL
+443 YQALQLNPDTETL

-494 FVNRPENGAFDNS
+494 FVNRPENDNFDNS

-555 FHPPVSFRVVKNN
+555 FHPPVAFRVVKN
-568 RKMTLYW
+568 KGEVTLYW

-589 ISTTVKTGHREMT
+589 ISTTVNTGHREMT

-612 MEAIRLDELPRSE
+612 MEAVRLDELPRSE
-625 YVMMFDG
+625 YVMMMDG

-649 TDVAGN
+649 TNVAGN

-667 SGEKLEYIKE
+667 SGEKLKYIEEYR
-677 YGF
+677 F

>member
-1 MIKKILF
+1 MMKKILF

-25 QNSMDRWK
+25 QNSRDRWK
-33 YDDYFPKDY
+33 YDDYFPDDY

-67 ITPLFEEKQGAGDTL
+67 ITPLFEEKQGSGDTL

-89 KFAHPLFIQVCRHHD
+89 KFAHPLFIQVRRHHD

-230 DMVVYSVNEKNGIIK
+230 DMMVYSVNEKNGIIK

-292 VRDDS
+292 VRDVS

-326 NTVRCYTHIT
+326 DTVRCYTHIT
-336 HKFILPPKIRPKY
+336 HKFTLPKEIRPKY
-349 GNPILESQR
+349 GNPVLETQR
-358 DKIVWERIEE
+358 DKIVWDRIEE

-389 YYREFLLENTPVTV
+389 YYREFLLENTPETV

-428 TPVVSHPGDSALKYL
+428 TPVVTHPGDSALKYL
-443 YQALQLNPDKETL
+443 YQALQLNPDTETL

>member
-1 MIKKILF
+1 MNKILF
-8 VSLCAL
+8 ATTCAL
-14 LMVFAATSLKA
+14 LIVLAATSLTA
-25 QNSMDRWK
+25 QNSWDRWK
-33 YDDYFPKDY
+33 YDDYFPNDY
-42 FSTDPTD
+42 FSNDPAD
-49 YRKHVHVGEVVYY
+49 YRLHVHVGEVVYY

-89 KFAHPLFIQVCRHHD
+89 EFAHPLFIQVRRHHN
-104 QIRLEWQKGTA
+104 QIRMEWQKGTA
-115 FRGYISSSM
+115 FRGHISSSM
-124 YMEPSDTG
+124 HMEPSDTG

-152 SGGRELTREE
+152 SGGRELTWEE
-162 WNRIRQIL
+162 WDNIQQIL
-170 TDIDFVHYKHLNGC
+170 TEIDFVHYKHVNGC

-208 PDEAKEGRLAK
+208 PNEAKEERLAK

-258 VASSVRYPDDALRDL
+258 VETSVRYPDDALRDM
-273 VEFTARLDVI
+273 VEFTAYLDVI

-292 VRDDS
+292 VRDVS

-312 VKTMPKWKPAIRKG
+312 VKSMPKWKPAIRKG
-326 NTVRCYTHIT
+326 DTVRCYAHIT
-336 HKFILPPKIRPKY
+336 HKFTLPEKIRPKY
-349 GNPILESQR
+349 GNPVLETQR
-358 DKIVWERIEE
+358 DKNVWERIEE

-382 AVRMGCF
+382 AVRMGCI
-389 YYREFLLENTPVTV
+389 YYQEFLLENTPVTV

-428 TPVVSHPGDSALKYL
+428 TPVVTHPGDSALKYL
-443 YQALQLNPDKETL
+443 YQALQLNPDIETL

-494 FVNRPENGAFDNS
+494 FVNRPENDTFDNS

-532 EPVLYNNQ
+532 EPVLYYNQ

-555 FHPPVSFRVVKNN
+555 FHPPVAFRVVKN
-568 RKMTLYW
+568 KGEVTLYW

-625 YVMMFDG
+625 YVMMMDG

-649 TDVAGN
+649 TNVAGN

-667 SGEKLEYIKE
+667 SGEKLKYIEEY
-677 YGF
+677 Y

>member
-1 MIKKILF
+1 MNKILF
-8 VSLCAL
+8 ATTCAL
-14 LMVFAATSLKA
+14 LIVLAATSLTA
-25 QNSMDRWK
+25 QNSRDRWK
-33 YDDYFPKDY
+33 YDDYFPNDY
-42 FSTDPTD
+42 FSKDPAD
-49 YRKHVHVGEVVYY
+49 YRLHVHVGEVVYY

-89 KFAHPLFIQVCRHHD
+89 KFAHPLFIQVRRHHN
-104 QIRLEWQKGTA
+104 QIRMEWQKGTA
-115 FRGYISSSM
+115 FRGHISSSM
-124 YMEPSDTG
+124 HMEPSDTG

-162 WNRIRQIL
+162 WDNIQQIL
-170 TDIDFVHYKHLNGC
+170 TEIDFVHYKHANGC
-184 WGFRTPFLLE
+184 WGFRTPFILE

-208 PDEAKEGRLAK
+208 PNEAKEERLAK
-219 LLVSLVDPQYE
+219 LLVSLVDPQYV

-258 VASSVRYPDDALRDL
+258 VETSVRYPDDALRDM
-273 VEFTARLDVI
+273 VEFTAYLDVI

-312 VKTMPKWKPAIRKG
+312 VKSMPKWKPAIRKG
-326 NTVRCYTHIT
+326 DTVRCYAHIT
-336 HKFILPPKIRPKY
+336 HKFTLPEKIRPKY

-358 DKIVWERIEE
+358 DKIVWDRIEE

-389 YYREFLLENTPVTV
+389 YYGEFLLENAPVTV
-403 LDATDSMFYQGAM
+403 LDATDSMFYQAAM
-416 ISEDDWSTFHDR
+416 PNENDWSTFHDR

-443 YQALQLNPDKETL
+443 YQALQLNPDTETL

-540 LQEDEAIFRFSFFPS
+540 LQEDETIFRFSFFPS
-555 FHPPVSFRVVKNN
+555 FHPPVSFRVVKN
-568 RKMTLYW
+568 KGEVTLYW

-589 ISTTVKTGHREMT
+589 ISTTVNTGHRKMT

-612 MEAIRLDELPRSE
+612 MEAVRLDELPRSK
-625 YVMMFDG
+625 YVMMLDG

-667 SGEKLEYIKE
+667 SGEKLKYIEEY
-677 YGF
+677 Y

>member
-1 MIKKILF
+1 MMKKILF

-33 YDDYFPKDY
+33 YDDYFPDDY

-89 KFAHPLFIQVCRHHD
+89 KFAHPLFIQVRRHHD

-162 WNRIRQIL
+162 WNRIQQIL

-194 YADQKKTVAHYTEC
+194 YADHKKTVAHYTEC
-208 PDEAKEGRLAK
+208 PDEAKEERLAK

-245 PEYPGGEAACKQF
+245 PEYPGGEEAC
-258 VASSVRYPDDALRDL
+258 ASFIQKAIHYPPEALRNL
-273 VEFTARLDVI
+273 EEYRARVEFIV
-283 IEKDGSVGY
+283 EKDGSIGFVK
-292 VRDDS
+292 DDS
-297 WPKSPYG
+297 WPPSDYG

-312 VKTMPKWKPAIRKG
+312 VKTMPQWEPGIENGKP
-326 NTVRCYTHIT
+326 VRCYAYVNYQ
-336 HKFILPPKIRPKY
+336 FILPSDIRPQY
-349 GNPILESQR
+349 GNPIIETQR
-358 DKIVWERIEE
+358 DKQRWEDIEA
-368 CHRQL
+368 CHRKL
-373 LLNPSDKGA
+373 LQNPLDEEA
-382 AVRMGCF
+382 TLWMGK
-389 YYREFLLENTPVTV
+389 YYYWEYLLEHEPVKTPTGM
-403 LDATDSMFYQGAM
+403 DSSFY
-416 ISEDDWSTFHDR
+416 ENDWETFYDR
-428 TPVVSHPGDSALKYL
+428 TPVVIHPGDSALKYF
-443 YQALQLNPDKETL
+443 YKVFEMNPQLKTMFA
-456 INLYLPILQLEYN
+456 LYLPVLQLEQQ
-469 LKKTHNPLAELPY
+469 LHRPHNPLAELPF
-482 DTVEGVHFPYSY
+482 DTVYGVHFPLTY
-494 FVNRPENGAFDNS
+494 FINWPEDSILDAAQ
-507 TDYLGE
+507 DYYIDASAGRSL
-513 TSSSFFW
+513 FW
-520 VDAFSKDLTKMQ
+520 VDFFSAVLTEMK
-532 EPVLYNNQ
+532 EPVLFNAS
-540 LQEDEAIFRFSFFPS
+540 LHEDETAFRFSFFPS
-555 FHPPVSFRVVKNN
+555 FHPPVSFRVVKN
-568 RKMTLYW
+568 KSKVTLYW

-589 ISTTVKTGHREMT
+589 ISSTVKEGHRKMT
-602 AAQYEKLLQY
+602 SAQYEQLLQY
-612 MEAIRLDELPRSE
+612 MEAVQLDELPRSY
-625 YVMMFDG
+625 YVDMTDG
-632 AQWVME
+632 AQWVIE
-638 RVTDQGFKAHF
+638 RKTEQGFKAYF
-649 TDVAGN
+649 TNVAGRN
-655 DIQQVYSFLAKL
+655 IRRVYSFLAKL

>member
-1 MIKKILF
+1 
-8 VSLCAL
+8 
-14 LMVFAATSLKA
+14 
-25 QNSMDRWK
+25 
-33 YDDYFPKDY
+33 
-42 FSTDPTD
+42 
-49 YRKHVHVGEVVYY
+49 
-62 MRLAD
+62 
-67 ITPLFEEKQGAGDTL
+67 
-82 LRLNYIP
+82 
-89 KFAHPLFIQVCRHHD
+89 
-104 QIRLEWQKGTA
+104 
-115 FRGYISSSM
+115 
-124 YMEPSDTG
+124 
-132 YVDATEKQY
+132 
-141 YGNSWEKGILD
+141 
-152 SGGRELTREE
+152 
-162 WNRIRQIL
+162 
-170 TDIDFVHYKHLNGC
+170 
-184 WGFRTPFLLE
+184 LE

-230 DMVVYSVNEKNGIIK
+230 DMVVYSFNEKNGIIK

-258 VASSVRYPDDALRDL
+258 VESSVRYPDEALRDL

-312 VKTMPKWKPAIRKG
+312 VKSMPKWKPAIRKG
-326 NTVRCYTHIT
+326 DTVRCYVHIT
-336 HKFILPPKIRPKY
+336 HKFTLPPKIRPKY

-358 DKIVWERIEE
+358 DKIVWDRIEE

-389 YYREFLLENTPVTV
+389 YYGEFLLENAPVTV
-403 LDATDSMFYQGAM
+403 LDATDSMFYQAAM
-416 ISEDDWSTFHDR
+416 PNENDWSTFHDR

-443 YQALQLNPDKETL
+443 YQALQLNPDTETL

-575 KILLTKYDPNTWKE
+575 KILLTKYYPNTWKE

-638 RVTDQGFKAHF
+638 RMTDQGFKAHF

>member
-1 MIKKILF
+1 MNKILF
-8 VSLCAL
+8 ATTCAL
-14 LMVFAATSLKA
+14 LIVLAATSLTA
-25 QNSMDRWK
+25 QNSWDRWK
-33 YDDYFPKDY
+33 YDDYFPNDY
-42 FSTDPTD
+42 FSKDPTD
-49 YRKHVHVGEVVYY
+49 YRQHVHVGEVIYY

-67 ITPLFEEKQGAGDTL
+67 ITPLFEEKQGVGDTL

-89 KFAHPLFIQVCRHHD
+89 EFAHPLFIQVRRHHG
-104 QIRLEWQKGTA
+104 QIRLEWQKGAAT
-115 FRGYISSSM
+115 RGHITYSM

-152 SGGRELTREE
+152 SGGRALTWDE
-162 WNRIRQIL
+162 WNRIQQIL
-170 TDIDFVHYKHLNGC
+170 TDIDFVHYKHVNGC

-208 PDEAKEGRLAK
+208 PDEAKEDRLAK
-219 LLVSLVDPQYE
+219 LMVSLVDPQYE

-245 PEYPGGEAACKQF
+245 PEYPGGEAVCKQF
-258 VASSVRYPDDALRDL
+258 VETLVRYPDDALRDME
-273 VEFTARLDVI
+273 EFTARVDVI

-292 VRDDS
+292 VRDVS

-304 FADELIRV
+304 FSDELIRV
-312 VKTMPKWKPAIRKG
+312 VKAMPKWEPAIRKG
-326 NTVRCYTHIT
+326 DTVRCYTHIT
-336 HKFILPPKIRPKY
+336 HKFTLPEKIRPKY
-349 GNPILESQR
+349 GNPILETQR
-358 DKIVWERIEE
+358 DKVVWERIEE
-368 CHRQL
+368 CHRKL
-373 LLNPSDKGA
+373 LLDSSDKGA
-382 AVRMGCF
+382 AVRMGCT
-389 YYREFLLENTPVTV
+389 YYMEFLLKNTPVTE

-416 ISEDDWSTFHDR
+416 ISEDDWSAFHDR

-443 YQALQLNPDKETL
+443 YQALQWNPDTKTL

-494 FVNRPENGAFDNS
+494 FVNRPENDTFDNS

-555 FHPPVSFRVVKNN
+555 FHPPVSFRVVKN
-568 RKMTLYW
+568 KDEVTLYW

-612 MEAIRLDELPRSE
+612 MEAVRLDELPRSK
-625 YVMMFDG
+625 YVMMLDG

-638 RVTDQGFKAHF
+638 RMTDQGFKAHF
-649 TDVAGN
+649 TNVAGN

-667 SGEKLEYIKE
+667 SGEKLKYIEEY
-677 YGF
+677 Y

>member
-1 MIKKILF
+1 MNKILF
-8 VSLCAL
+8 ATTCAL
-14 LMVFAATSLKA
+14 LIVLAATSLTA
-25 QNSMDRWK
+25 QNSRDRWK
-33 YDDYFPKDY
+33 YDDYFPNDY
-42 FSTDPTD
+42 FSKDPAD
-49 YRKHVHVGEVVYY
+49 YRLHVHVGEVVYY

-89 KFAHPLFIQVCRHHD
+89 EFAHPLFIQVRRHHN
-104 QIRLEWQKGTA
+104 QIRMEWQKGTA
-115 FRGYISSSM
+115 FRGHISSSM
-124 YMEPSDTG
+124 HMEPSDTG

-162 WNRIRQIL
+162 WDNIQQIL
-170 TDIDFVHYKHLNGC
+170 TEIDFVHYKHANGC
-184 WGFRTPFLLE
+184 WGFRTPFILE

-208 PDEAKEGRLAK
+208 PNEAKEERLAK
-219 LLVSLVDPQYE
+219 LLVSLVDPQYV

-258 VASSVRYPDDALRDL
+258 VETSVRYPDDALRDM
-273 VEFTARLDVI
+273 VEFTAYLDVI

-312 VKTMPKWKPAIRKG
+312 VKSMPKWKPAIRKG
-326 NTVRCYTHIT
+326 DTVRCYAHIT
-336 HKFILPPKIRPKY
+336 HKFTLPPKIRPKY

-358 DKIVWERIEE
+358 DKIVWDRIEE

-389 YYREFLLENTPVTV
+389 YYGEFLLENAPVTV
-403 LDATDSMFYQGAM
+403 LDATDSMFYQAAM
-416 ISEDDWSTFHDR
+416 PNENDWSTFHDR

-443 YQALQLNPDKETL
+443 YQALQLNPDTETL
-456 INLYLPILQLEYN
+456 INLYLPILQLEYH

-494 FVNRPENGAFDNS
+494 FVNRPENSAFDNS

-667 SGEKLEYIKE
+667 SGEKLKYIEEY
-677 YGF
+677 Y